1 MNASSKSFSSGT
13 ADSEITAELPVLD
26 VAAYEARHSHDPLSS
41 TDTWSSPT
49 LNTALLP
56 QLGHPP
62 AEEEAESTA
71 ATIQSAGLA
80 AKLEVELRSL
90 ASNLSELETR
100 LAAKGER
107 LTMIEAELAES
118 RHAGRAAAERAVA
131 LSEELT
137 GSRAAIAAA
146 TTQIDGLRGTLRER
160 DEAVRQ
166 AAEREAALRH
176 SLEKREA
183 DLDDKTAA
191 DAARVANLVA
201 THEAALQ
208 ASWQQVAQLQRQGAA
223 HLEALHSMEGRRGIF
238 DSMLR
243 GLDLQLVDRDQAQA
257 RLAGDLSRNTTHGL
271 ELTREL
277 DSRSRRVTQLEEEV
291 AALNVKLGLR
301 ADEAGAVA
309 RSNEELTQT
318 LHSLRQE
325 SAARAARIAELE
337 AQAAAANQAH
347 TDALRAGAAAHR
359 ELQDNHSA
367 LIAQKAVLE
376 TEHSALREQT
386 AAHVAAIQQITVEHA
401 NRLTQLQ
408 TREAEVATLTAQLAT
423 HAQTLTAEA
432 ERNRVSLERLAILE
446 SDLRVSEE
454 AINRLESE
462 VRSRNMRVE
471 ELTRI
476 NSQMQSDIA
485 DARRWLDERDS
496 LMQRLETEAAHSSA
510 LVDNIQRSIRSLAP
524 GSSGPHEALREAGV
538 RLLVRSQ
545 DGHEVVHVLGRKTTI
560 GRTPDNDLQIDASFI
575 SRHHAV
581 LLVNGQQTIIED
593 LNSTNGVHVN
603 GQRISREVLNDG
615 DLVMVGKARFRFTIR
630 PAVTRSNAETPA

>member
-1 MNASSKSFSSGT
+1 MNASSKSLSSGA
-13 ADSEITAELPVLD
+13 ADAEITAELPVLD
-26 VAAYEARHSHDPLSS
+26 VAAYEARHGHDPLSS

-56 QLGHPP
+56 QLGH
-62 AEEEAESTA
+62 TA
-71 ATIQSAGLA
+71 AEDEPEPGTPPTQAAGLSG
-80 AKLEVELRSL
+80 KLEVELKAL
-90 ASNLSELETR
+90 ASNLAELETR

-118 RHAGRAAAERAVA
+118 RQAGLAAAARAVA

-146 TTQIDGLRGTLRER
+146 TTQIDGLRVTLLER
-160 DEAVRQ
+160 DDAVRN
-166 AAEREAALRH
+166 ALERETALRQ

-183 DLDDKTAA
+183 EMVDKAAA
-191 DAARVANLVA
+191 DAARVASLSA
-201 THEAALQ
+201 GHEAALK
-208 ASWQQVAQLQRQGAA
+208 ASWQQVAQLQTQSAA

-243 GLDLQLVDRDQAQA
+243 GLDLQIGDRDQEQS
-257 RLAGDLSRNTTHGL
+257 RLAADLSRNTTHGL

-277 DSRSRRVTQLEEEV
+277 DGRTQRVTQLEAEV
-291 AALNVKLGLR
+291 AALTAKIGQR
-301 ADEAGAVA
+301 ADEASAVT
-309 RSNEELTQT
+309 RSNDELKQA
-318 LHSLRQE
+318 LEALGQQ
-325 SAARAARIAELE
+325 SAAHAARVAELE

-347 TDALRAGAAAHR
+347 SDALRAATAAQR

-376 TEHSALREQT
+376 ADLTALREQT
-386 AAHVAAIQQITVEHA
+386 DGHVAAVQQITSEHA
-401 NRLTQLQ
+401 NRLIQLQ
-408 TREAEVATLTAQLAT
+408 EREAEIAALTAQVASQVQ
-423 HAQTLTAEA
+423 HLTAET
-432 ERNRVSLERLAILE
+432 ERNRVNQERIAIAE
-446 SDLRVSEE
+446 NDLRVSEE

-462 VRSRNMRVE
+462 VRSRSMRVE

-476 NSQMQSDIA
+476 NSQMQADIA

-524 GSSGPHEALREAGV
+524 GNSGTHEVLRETGV

-560 GRTPDNDLQIDASFI
+560 GRTPDNDLQIDASFV

-593 LNSTNGVHVN
+593 LNSTNGVHIN
-603 GQRISREVLNDG
+603 GHRISREILNDG
-615 DLVMVGKARFRFTIR
+615 DQVMIGKARFRFAIR
-630 PAVTRSNAETPA
+630 PAASRSNSEPSA

>member
-1 MNASSKSFSSGT
+1 MNASSKSFSSG
-13 ADSEITAELPVLD
+13 APDAEITAELPVLD
-26 VAAYEARHSHDPLSS
+26 VAAYEARHGHDPLSS

-56 QLGHPP
+56 QLGHTA
-62 AEEEAESTA
+62 AEEESEPTA
-71 ATIQSAGLA
+71 ATAQSAGLA

-90 ASNLSELETR
+90 ASNLAELETR

-137 GSRAAIAAA
+137 GSRAAVAAA
-146 TTQIDGLRGTLRER
+146 TTQIEGLRATVRER
-160 DEAVRQ
+160 DEAARE
-166 AAEREAALRH
+166 AAERETALRQ
-176 SLEKREA
+176 SLQKREA

-191 DAARVANLVA
+191 SAARVATLVA
-201 THEAALQ
+201 SHEAALK
-208 ASWQQVAQLQRQGAA
+208 ASWDQVAQLQTQSAA
-223 HLEALHSMEGRRGIF
+223 HLETLHSMEGRRGIF

-243 GLDLQLVDRDQAQA
+243 GLDLQIGDRDQEQV
-257 RLAGDLSRNTTHGL
+257 RLAGDLARNTTHGL

-277 DSRSRRVTQLEEEV
+277 DARTQRVTQLEAEV
-291 AALNVKLGLR
+291 AALNAKVGLR
-301 ADEAGAVA
+301 ADEVGAIA
-309 RSNEELTQT
+309 RSNEELNQT
-318 LHSLRQE
+318 LQALRLE
-325 SAARAARIAELE
+325 SAARATRITELE
-337 AQAAAANQAH
+337 TQAAAATQSHA
-347 TDALRAGAAAHR
+347 DALRAGAAAHR
-359 ELQDNHSA
+359 ELQDSHSA
-367 LIAQKAVLE
+367 LIAQTAVLE
-376 TEHSALREQT
+376 TELSALREQT
-386 AAHVAAIQQITVEHA
+386 AEQVAAVQQISAEHA

-408 TREAEVATLTAQLAT
+408 AKEAEIAALTTQAGSQAQAI
-423 HAQTLTAEA
+423 TAGA
-432 ERNRVSLERLAILE
+432 ERNRLNLERIAIFE
-446 SDLRVSEE
+446 NDLQVAEE

-476 NSQMQSDIA
+476 NTQMQTDIA
-485 DARRWLDERDS
+485 DARRWLEERDS

-524 GSSGPHEALREAGV
+524 GNSGTHEAIREAGV

-603 GQRISREVLNDG
+603 NHRISREVLNDG
-615 DLVMVGKARFRFTIR
+615 DLVMVGKARFRFVIR
-630 PAVTRSNAETPA
+630 PQVGRSSSEPSG